1 MAIYYGDGTNST
13 SGRVIQVVSAHKSD
27 TSSTTSTSFT
37 DTALQ
42 ASITPKDRTNKIL
55 VMSDAKMGMASG
67 NIGYVGLFRSSTQI
81 GLGDA
86 NSSKI
91 RCMACFDGS
100 SAQHDSCVSSIY
112 FLDSP
117 NTTSSITYKI
127 RMRGNNG
134 NTVRMNVAGSDR
146 SSNDGAFASNI
157 ILMEVTA

>member
-37 DTALQ
+37 DTGLQ
-42 ASITPKDRTNKIL
+42 ASITPKDSTNKIL

-67 NIGYVGLFRSSTQI
+67 NIGYVGLYRGDTHI
-81 GLGDA
+81 ALGDA
-86 NSSKI
+86 NSSQI
-91 RCMACFDGS
+91 RCMAAFDGS